1 MEVKIIRS
9 ARKSVAI
16 EIDRDA
22 NVIVRAPRF
31 YPKEKIESLLSEKR
45 EWIEKGVLKMKN
57 AVAKRKETD
66 GGDIEGLTKEA
77 YEYLPKRVRELSER
91 VGVDYGKITVRHQK
105 TRWGSCTSEGNL
117 SFNCMLMKTPKDVI
131 DYVIIHELCHRK
143 EMNHSKNFWAEVE
156 RAMPEY
162 EKMRKWLKENGGSLI

>member
-31 YPKEKIESLLSEKR
+31 YPREKIESLLSKKR
-45 EWIEKGVLKMKN
+45 EWIEKGVLKMKD
-57 AVAKRKETD
+57 AAAKREETD
-66 GGDIEGLTKEA
+66 GDDIASLTKAA
-77 YEYLPKRVRELSER
+77 YEYLPKRVRELSEK
-91 VGVDYGKITVRHQK
+91 VGVDYVRHQK

-143 EMNHSKNFWAEVE
+143 EMNHSKKFWAEVE

-162 EKMRKWLKENGGSLI
+162 EKMRNWLKENGGSLI